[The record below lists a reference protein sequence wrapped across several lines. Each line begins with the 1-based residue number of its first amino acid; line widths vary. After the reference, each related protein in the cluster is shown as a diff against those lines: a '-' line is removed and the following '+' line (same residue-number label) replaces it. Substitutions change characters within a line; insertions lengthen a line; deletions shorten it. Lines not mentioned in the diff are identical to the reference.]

1 MRNHVF
7 HNHPRQL
14 LESSC
19 AFYSLFKYYGVDSG
33 WVHMCKEHGIWSQ
46 GSVFVQ
52 QLLS

>member
-14 LESSC
+14 LESSY
-19 AFYSLFKYYGVDSG
+19 AFYSLFKYDGVDSG
-33 WVHMCKEHGIWSQ
+33 WVHTCKEHWIWSQ